1 MTHAL
6 RNSIS
11 PRLLLSVAIVLATL
25 ALALVFLTRPVAAET
40 GRALAASHRGCSV
53 HTLHGSYGGALS
65 GVATSITHTSEQT
78 GALILVTFN
87 GNGTGTA
94 KVTDMT
100 VTNGP
105 VSFTD
110 AVTYTVNSDCLG
122 TLTAV
127 RPGHV
132 AHLDIVVMDS
142 GRTFCQLET
151 DPGTTITGTFEHV

>member
-1 MTHAL
+1 MTHEM
-6 RNSIS
+6 RNHIS
-11 PRLLLSVAIVLATL
+11 PRRLLIVAAVLATL

-40 GRALAASHRGCSV
+40 GTAPTASDRGCSV

-65 GVATSITHTSEQT
+65 GLATSITAAPEQT
-78 GALILVTFN
+78 GGLILVTFN

-100 VTNGP
+100 LTAGP

-110 AVTYTVNSDCLG
+110 TVTYTVNSDCLG
-122 TLTAV
+122 TLTAS

-132 AHLDIVVMDS
+132 SHLAIVVTDS
-142 GRTFCQLET
+142 GRAFSDLQI